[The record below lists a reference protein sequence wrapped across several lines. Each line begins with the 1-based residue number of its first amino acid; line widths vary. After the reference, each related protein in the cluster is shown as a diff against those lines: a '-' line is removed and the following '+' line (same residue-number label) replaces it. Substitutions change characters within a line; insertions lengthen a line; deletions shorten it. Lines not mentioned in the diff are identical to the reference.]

1 MFPGGA
7 KLLSTGSGGM
17 SGMSAG
23 VTRNEVIAAI
33 GVMLAACVATATAVH
48 RLDQGETEARL
59 MSAEARSYAEIK
71 RVQGEAEAR
80 LMSAETRLMSAD
92 AEIKRVQGEAEAR
105 LMSAD
110 AEVKRIEG
118 ERALAESMWRNEIEH
133 YKREVQLFYTHDYEP
148 YKEAKEKN
156 REKMKK
162 MKKMK
167 KNRGGEEEDET
178 EKEEESGVKTK

>member
-1 MFPGGA
+1 M
-7 KLLSTGSGGM
+7 LSTANGGM

-48 RLDQGETEARL
+48 RLDQGEAEARL
-59 MSAEARSYAEIK
+59 ISANAEVK

-80 LMSAETRLMSAD
+80 LISAN
-92 AEIKRVQGEAEAR
+92 AEVKRIQGEAY
-105 LMSAD
+105 
-110 AEVKRIEG
+110 AEIKRIEG

-133 YKREVQLFYTHDYEP
+133 YKREVQLSYTHDYEP

-162 MKKMK
+162 KKK
-167 KNRGGEEEDET
+167 REKDEKEEE
-178 EKEEESGVKTK
+178 EEESGVKTK

>member
-59 MSAEARSYAEIK
+59 MSAECRNQAHRRRARI
-71 RVQGEAEAR
+71 
-80 LMSAETRLMSAD
+80 
-92 AEIKRVQGEAEAR
+92 
-105 LMSAD
+105 
-110 AEVKRIEG
+110 
-118 ERALAESMWRNEIEH
+118 
-133 YKREVQLFYTHDYEP
+133 
-148 YKEAKEKN
+148 
-156 REKMKK
+156 
-162 MKKMK
+162 
-167 KNRGGEEEDET
+167 GGKYVEE
-178 EKEEESGVKTK
+178 

>member
-1 MFPGGA
+1 M
-7 KLLSTGSGGM
+7 LSTANGGM

-48 RLDQGETEARL
+48 RLDQGEAEAEVKRVQGEAEARLMSANAEVKRVQGEAEARL
-59 MSAEARSYAEIK
+59 MSAEARSYAEI
-71 RVQGEAEAR
+71 
-80 LMSAETRLMSAD
+80 
-92 AEIKRVQGEAEAR
+92 
-105 LMSAD
+105 
-110 AEVKRIEG
+110 KRIEG

-133 YKREVQLFYTHDYEP
+133 YKREVQLSYTHDYEP

-162 MKKMK
+162 KKK
-167 KNRGGEEEDET
+167 REKDEKEEE
-178 EKEEESGVKTK
+178 EEESGVKTK

>member
-7 KLLSTGSGGM
+7 KLLSTANGGM

-48 RLDQGETEARL
+48 RLDQGEAEAEVKRVQGEAEARL
-59 MSAEARSYAEIK
+59 MSAEARSYAEI
-71 RVQGEAEAR
+71 
-80 LMSAETRLMSAD
+80 
-92 AEIKRVQGEAEAR
+92 
-105 LMSAD
+105 
-110 AEVKRIEG
+110 KRIEG

-133 YKREVQLFYTHDYEP
+133 YKREVQLSYTHDYEP

-156 REKMKK
+156 RGKMKK
-162 MKKMK
+162 KKK
-167 KNRGGEEEDET
+167 KREKDEKEEE
-178 EKEEESGVKTK
+178 EEESGVKTK

>member
-1 MFPGGA
+1 M
-7 KLLSTGSGGM
+7 LSTANGGM

-48 RLDQGETEARL
+48 RLDQGEAEAEVKRIQVEAEARL
-59 MSAEARSYAEIK
+59 MSAEARSYAEI
-71 RVQGEAEAR
+71 
-80 LMSAETRLMSAD
+80 
-92 AEIKRVQGEAEAR
+92 
-105 LMSAD
+105 
-110 AEVKRIEG
+110 KRIEG

-133 YKREVQLFYTHDYEP
+133 YKREVQLSYTHDYEP

-162 MKKMK
+162 KKREK
-167 KNRGGEEEDET
+167 DEKEEE
-178 EKEEESGVKTK
+178 EEESGVKTK

>member
-1 MFPGGA
+1 VFPGGA
-7 KLLSTGSGGM
+7 KLLSTANGGM

-48 RLDQGETEARL
+48 RLDQGE
-59 MSAEARSYAEIK
+59 AEAEVKRIQGEAYAEI
-71 RVQGEAEAR
+71 
-80 LMSAETRLMSAD
+80 
-92 AEIKRVQGEAEAR
+92 
-105 LMSAD
+105 
-110 AEVKRIEG
+110 KRIEG

-133 YKREVQLFYTHDYEP
+133 YKREVQLSYTHDYEP

-162 MKKMK
+162 KKRREK
-167 KNRGGEEEDET
+167 DEEEE
-178 EKEEESGVKTK
+178 EEEESGVKTK

>member
-1 MFPGGA
+1 VFPGGA
-7 KLLSTGSGGM
+7 KLLSTANGGM

-48 RLDQGETEARL
+48 RLDQGEAEARL
-59 MSAEARSYAEIK
+59 ISAEARSYAEI
-71 RVQGEAEAR
+71 
-80 LMSAETRLMSAD
+80 
-92 AEIKRVQGEAEAR
+92 
-105 LMSAD
+105 
-110 AEVKRIEG
+110 KRIEG

-133 YKREVQLFYTHDYEP
+133 YKREVQLSYTHDYEP

-162 MKKMK
+162 KKK
-167 KNRGGEEEDET
+167 REKDEKEEE
-178 EKEEESGVKTK
+178 EEESGVKTK

>member
-7 KLLSTGSGGM
+7 KLLSTGNGGM

-48 RLDQGETEARL
+48 RLDQG
-59 MSAEARSYAEIK
+59 K
-71 RVQGEAEAR
+71 AEAR
-80 LMSAETRLMSAD
+80 LMSANAEVKRIQGEAEVRLMSA
-92 AEIKRVQGEAEAR
+92 EAY
-105 LMSAD
+105 LY

-133 YKREVQLFYTHDYEP
+133 YKREVQLSYTHDYEP

-162 MKKMK
+162 KTKKK
-167 KNRGGEEEDET
+167 KIEKDDEEDEEEDET
-178 EKEEESGVKTK
+178 ESGVKTK

>member
-1 MFPGGA
+1 M
-7 KLLSTGSGGM
+7 LSTGSGGM

-71 RVQGEAEAR
+71 R
-80 LMSAETRLMSAD
+80 
-92 AEIKRVQGEAEAR
+92 
-105 LMSAD
+105 
-110 AEVKRIEG
+110 IEG

-133 YKREVQLFYTHDYEP
+133 YKREVQLSYTHDYEP

-162 MKKMK
+162 KKK
-167 KNRGGEEEDET
+167 REKDEKEEE
-178 EKEEESGVKTK
+178 EEESGVKTK

>member
-7 KLLSTGSGGM
+7 KLLSTANGGM

-33 GVMLAACVATATAVH
+33 GVMLAACIATATAVH
-48 RLDQGETEARL
+48 RLDQGE
-59 MSAEARSYAEIK
+59 AEAEVK

-80 LMSAETRLMSAD
+80 LMSAN
-92 AEIKRVQGEAEAR
+92 AEVKRVHGEAEA
-105 LMSAD
+105 
-110 AEVKRIEG
+110 EIKRIEG

-133 YKREVQLFYTHDYEP
+133 YKREVQLSYTHDYEP

-162 MKKMK
+162 KKREK
-167 KNRGGEEEDET
+167 DEKEEG
-178 EKEEESGVKTK
+178 EEESGVKTK

>member
-1 MFPGGA
+1 VFPGGA
-7 KLLSTGSGGM
+7 KLLSTANGGM

-48 RLDQGETEARL
+48 RLDQGEAEAEVKRIQGEAEARL
-59 MSAEARSYAEIK
+59 MSAEARSYAEI
-71 RVQGEAEAR
+71 
-80 LMSAETRLMSAD
+80 
-92 AEIKRVQGEAEAR
+92 
-105 LMSAD
+105 
-110 AEVKRIEG
+110 KRIEG

-133 YKREVQLFYTHDYEP
+133 YKREVQLSYTHDYEP

-162 MKKMK
+162 KKREK
-167 KNRGGEEEDET
+167 DEKEEE
-178 EKEEESGVKTK
+178 EEESGVKTK

>member
-1 MFPGGA
+1 VFPGGA
-7 KLLSTGSGGM
+7 KLLSTANGGM

-48 RLDQGETEARL
+48 RLDQGE
-59 MSAEARSYAEIK
+59 
-71 RVQGEAEAR
+71 AEAR
-80 LMSAETRLMSAD
+80 LISAN
-92 AEIKRVQGEAEAR
+92 AEVKRIQGEAY
-105 LMSAD
+105 
-110 AEVKRIEG
+110 AEIKRIEG

-133 YKREVQLFYTHDYEP
+133 YKREVQLSYTHDYEP

-162 MKKMK
+162 KKREK
-167 KNRGGEEEDET
+167 DEKEEE
-178 EKEEESGVKTK
+178 EEESGVKTK

>member
-7 KLLSTGSGGM
+7 KLLSTANGGM

-48 RLDQGETEARL
+48 RLDQGE
-59 MSAEARSYAEIK
+59 
-71 RVQGEAEAR
+71 AEAR
-80 LMSAETRLMSAD
+80 LISAN
-92 AEIKRVQGEAEAR
+92 AEVKRIQGEAY
-105 LMSAD
+105 
-110 AEVKRIEG
+110 AEIKRIEG

-133 YKREVQLFYTHDYEP
+133 YKREVQLSYTHDYEP

-162 MKKMK
+162 KKK
-167 KNRGGEEEDET
+167 REKDEKEEE
-178 EKEEESGVKTK
+178 EEESGVKTK

>member
-71 RVQGEAEAR
+71 R
-80 LMSAETRLMSAD
+80 
-92 AEIKRVQGEAEAR
+92 
-105 LMSAD
+105 
-110 AEVKRIEG
+110 IEG
-118 ERALAESMWRNEIEH
+118 ERALAESMWRNEIDH

-148 YKEAKEKN
+148 HKEAKEKN

-162 MKKMK
+162 MKKK
-167 KNRGGEEEDET
+167 KREKEEEDET

>member
-7 KLLSTGSGGM
+7 KLLSTANGGM

-48 RLDQGETEARL
+48 RLDQGE
-59 MSAEARSYAEIK
+59 
-71 RVQGEAEAR
+71 AEAR
-80 LMSAETRLMSAD
+80 LMSAY
-92 AEIKRVQGEAEAR
+92 AEI
-105 LMSAD
+105 
-110 AEVKRIEG
+110 KRIEG

-133 YKREVQLFYTHDYEP
+133 YKREVQLSYTHDYEP

-162 MKKMK
+162 KKK
-167 KNRGGEEEDET
+167 REKDEKEE
-178 EKEEESGVKTK
+178 EEESGVKTK

>member
-59 MSAEARSYAEIK
+59 MSTEARLMSAEARSYAEIK
-71 RVQGEAEAR
+71 RVQGEK
-80 LMSAETRLMSAD
+80 D
-92 AEIKRVQGEAEAR
+92 AEI
-105 LMSAD
+105 
-110 AEVKRIEG
+110 KRIEG

-162 MKKMK
+162 MKKK
-167 KNRGGEEEDET
+167 KREKEEEDET

>member
-1 MFPGGA
+1 M
-7 KLLSTGSGGM
+7 LSTANGGM

-48 RLDQGETEARL
+48 RLDQGEAEARL
-59 MSAEARSYAEIK
+59 ISANAEVK

-80 LMSAETRLMSAD
+80 LISAN
-92 AEIKRVQGEAEAR
+92 
-105 LMSAD
+105 

-133 YKREVQLFYTHDYEP
+133 YKREVQLSYTHDYEP

-162 MKKMK
+162 KKK
-167 KNRGGEEEDET
+167 REKDEKEEEE
-178 EKEEESGVKTK
+178 EEEEEESGVKTK

>member
-7 KLLSTGSGGM
+7 KLLSTGNGGM

-23 VTRNEVIAAI
+23 VTRNEVIAAV

-48 RLDQGETEARL
+48 RLDQGE
-59 MSAEARSYAEIK
+59 I
-71 RVQGEAEAR
+71 
-80 LMSAETRLMSAD
+80 
-92 AEIKRVQGEAEAR
+92 
-105 LMSAD
+105 
-110 AEVKRIEG
+110 KRIEG

-162 MKKMK
+162 TKKK
-167 KNRGGEEEDET
+167 KIEKDDEEEEDEEEDET
-178 EKEEESGVKTK
+178 ESGVKTK

>member
-7 KLLSTGSGGM
+7 KLLSTANGGM

-23 VTRNEVIAAI
+23 VTRNEMIAAI

-48 RLDQGETEARL
+48 RLDQGE
-59 MSAEARSYAEIK
+59 
-71 RVQGEAEAR
+71 AEAR
-80 LMSAETRLMSAD
+80 LMSAY
-92 AEIKRVQGEAEAR
+92 AEI
-105 LMSAD
+105 
-110 AEVKRIEG
+110 KRIEG

-133 YKREVQLFYTHDYEP
+133 YKREVQLSYTHDYEP

-162 MKKMK
+162 KKRREK
-167 KNRGGEEEDET
+167 DEKEEE
-178 EKEEESGVKTK
+178 EEESGVKTK

>member
-71 RVQGEAEAR
+71 RVQGEK
-80 LMSAETRLMSAD
+80 D
-92 AEIKRVQGEAEAR
+92 AEI
-105 LMSAD
+105 
-110 AEVKRIEG
+110 KRIEG

-162 MKKMK
+162 MKKK
-167 KNRGGEEEDET
+167 KREKEEEDET

>member
-7 KLLSTGSGGM
+7 KLLSTANGGI

-48 RLDQGETEARL
+48 RLDQGEAEARL
-59 MSAEARSYAEIK
+59 MSAEARSYAEI
-71 RVQGEAEAR
+71 
-80 LMSAETRLMSAD
+80 
-92 AEIKRVQGEAEAR
+92 
-105 LMSAD
+105 
-110 AEVKRIEG
+110 KRIEG

-133 YKREVQLFYTHDYEP
+133 YKREVQLSYTHDYEP

-162 MKKMK
+162 KKRREK
-167 KNRGGEEEDET
+167 DEEE
-178 EKEEESGVKTK
+178 EEESGVKTK

>member
-7 KLLSTGSGGM
+7 KLLSTGNGGM

-48 RLDQGETEARL
+48 RLDQGEAEAEVKRIQVEAEARLMSAEARL
-59 MSAEARSYAEIK
+59 MSAEARSYAEI
-71 RVQGEAEAR
+71 
-80 LMSAETRLMSAD
+80 
-92 AEIKRVQGEAEAR
+92 
-105 LMSAD
+105 
-110 AEVKRIEG
+110 KRIEG

-133 YKREVQLFYTHDYEP
+133 YKREVQLSYTHDYEP

-162 MKKMK
+162 KKK
-167 KNRGGEEEDET
+167 REKGEKEEE
-178 EKEEESGVKTK
+178 EEESGVKTK

>member
-7 KLLSTGSGGM
+7 KLLSTGNGGM

-33 GVMLAACVATATAVH
+33 GVMLAVCVATATAVH
-48 RLDQGETEARL
+48 RLDQGEAEARL
-59 MSAEARSYAEIK
+59 MSAEARSYAEI
-71 RVQGEAEAR
+71 
-80 LMSAETRLMSAD
+80 
-92 AEIKRVQGEAEAR
+92 
-105 LMSAD
+105 
-110 AEVKRIEG
+110 KRIEG

-133 YKREVQLFYTHDYEP
+133 YKREVQLSYTHDYEP

-162 MKKMK
+162 KKREK
-167 KNRGGEEEDET
+167 DEKEEE
-178 EKEEESGVKTK
+178 EEESGVKTK

>member
-7 KLLSTGSGGM
+7 KLLSTANGGM

-48 RLDQGETEARL
+48 RLDQGEAEAEVKRIQVEAEARL
-59 MSAEARSYAEIK
+59 MSAEARSYAEI
-71 RVQGEAEAR
+71 
-80 LMSAETRLMSAD
+80 
-92 AEIKRVQGEAEAR
+92 
-105 LMSAD
+105 
-110 AEVKRIEG
+110 KRIEG

-133 YKREVQLFYTHDYEP
+133 YKREVQLSYTHDYEP

-162 MKKMK
+162 KKK
-167 KNRGGEEEDET
+167 REKDEKEEE
-178 EKEEESGVKTK
+178 EEESGVKTK

>member
-1 MFPGGA
+1 M
-7 KLLSTGSGGM
+7 LSTANGGM

-48 RLDQGETEARL
+48 RLDQGEAEAEVKRVQGEAEAEVKRVQGEAEARL
-59 MSAEARSYAEIK
+59 MSAEARSYAEI
-71 RVQGEAEAR
+71 
-80 LMSAETRLMSAD
+80 
-92 AEIKRVQGEAEAR
+92 
-105 LMSAD
+105 
-110 AEVKRIEG
+110 KRIEG

-133 YKREVQLFYTHDYEP
+133 YKREVQLSYTHDYEP

-162 MKKMK
+162 KKREK
-167 KNRGGEEEDET
+167 DE
-178 EKEEESGVKTK
+178 K